1 VPRLMSVALTVPQV
15 RDRSK
20 TVTRRDGWLM
30 LKSGDIVTLCEKTRG
45 RKPGDPL
52 VRITDVTIVS
62 VRREPLSAIT
72 EADVTA
78 EGFPGWSTGQFIGFF
93 TQSHPGCGPQAQVTR
108 IQWAYL
114 GGPASPH
121 DSGGGAG

>member
-1 VPRLMSVALTVPQV
+1 MPRLMAVALTTGQV

-20 TVTRRDGWLM
+20 TVTRRHGWLM
-30 LKSGDIVTLCEKTRG
+30 LKPGDIITLCEKTRG
-45 RKPGDPL
+45 RKPGEPL

-78 EGFPGWSTGQFIGFF
+78 EGFPGWSVADFIGFF
-93 TQSHPGCGPQAQVTR
+93 TRSHPDCGPQTQVTR
-108 IQWAYL
+108 IEWTYPDL
-114 GGPASPH
+114 P
-121 DSGGGAG
+121 DSAPEAVP

>member
-1 VPRLMSVALTVPQV
+1 MSVALTTRQV

-30 LKSGDIVTLCEKTRG
+30 LKPGDTVTLCEKTRG
-45 RKPGDPL
+45 RKRGEPL

-62 VRREPLSAIT
+62 VRREPLSAVT

-78 EGFPGWSTGQFIGFF
+78 EGFPGWSVADFIGFF
-93 TQSHPGCGPQAQVTR
+93 TRSHPGCVPQTVVTR
-108 IQWAYL
+108 IEWAYRDL
-114 GGPASPH
+114 P
-121 DSGGGAG
+121 DSAPDAPDRDGRRAL